1 MIKDYNETR
10 TWPIDNAQKLITMDD
25 KYVSLLQIEEDQ
37 ATLNEKAFEQ
47 LAITK
52 LKNLQA
58 TVLENLETKLRKKN
72 LTNAN
77 YEAAE
82 SEAFLKDT
90 MQDTIDAAI
99 KGTEVWDKFIEK
111 RRAAYNISSSDYDK
125 AVKEA
130 TIASENE
137 LKTL

>member
-1 MIKDYNETR
+1 
-10 TWPIDNAQKLITMDD
+10 
-25 KYVSLLQIEEDQ
+25 
-37 ATLNEKAFEQ
+37 
-47 LAITK
+47 
-52 LKNLQA
+52 
-58 TVLENLETKLRKKN
+58 
-72 LTNAN
+72 
-77 YEAAE
+77 
-82 SEAFLKDT
+82 

>member
-1 MIKDYNETR
+1 M
-10 TWPIDNAQKLITMDD
+10 
-25 KYVSLLQIEEDQ
+25 
-37 ATLNEKAFEQ
+37 
-47 LAITK
+47 
-52 LKNLQA
+52 
-58 TVLENLETKLRKKN
+58 RKKN

-111 RRAAYNISSSDYDK
+111 RRAAYNISSSEYDK

-137 LKTL
+137 LKTF

>member
-1 MIKDYNETR
+1 M
-10 TWPIDNAQKLITMDD
+10 
-25 KYVSLLQIEEDQ
+25 
-37 ATLNEKAFEQ
+37 
-47 LAITK
+47 
-52 LKNLQA
+52 
-58 TVLENLETKLRKKN
+58 RKKN
-72 LTNAN
+72 LTNVN

-111 RRAAYNISSSDYDK
+111 RRASYNISSSDYDK